1 MSYCYPKSLRVR
13 TRRQYQRIAQQPTRH
28 VGYWVIFEA
37 RINKYS
43 FTKLG
48 ITASRHFGIAVE
60 RNRFKR
66 IVREAFRLCRPEL
79 LSGVDINVKP
89 RQTAKK
95 AKTADIITEF
105 LRYLGKKSSSD
116 GSESKQQ

>member
-1 MSYCYPKSLRVR
+1 MR

-28 VGYWVIFEA
+28 VGYWAIFET
-37 RINKYS
+37 RSNKNS
-43 FTKLG
+43 TTKLG

-66 IVREAFRLCRPEL
+66 IVRDAFRLCRLEL
-79 LSGVDINVKP
+79 FEGLDINIKP

-95 AKTADIITEF
+95 AKTADILSEL
-105 LRYLGKKSSSD
+105 LRYLGKRSIVVDPTKNEADSL
-116 GSESKQQ
+116 GK